1 LVDPSAELFKISQL
15 AAHVRQLCGTDEA
28 GGLFAMMDVIQMVVG
43 TMALRLEGVLTA
55 AARLAADMILAGKTA
70 RAQRPQVSEL
80 GFQGF
85 NFLLNGLNL
94 RGGFHI

>member
-1 LVDPSAELFKISQL
+1 
-15 AAHVRQLCGTDEA
+15 
-28 GGLFAMMDVIQMVVG
+28 
-43 TMALRLEGVLTA
+43 MALRLEGVLTT